1 MDRNTF
7 FQEVKMATSKSKHNR
22 SERRQYPR
30 VNRNIQ
36 VKMQTDSL
44 GYDVKG
50 ETHDLSPV
58 GTYCQVDRKIPEM
71 TRLMMIFDLPTDSVK
86 CEGTVVRSTSDKE
99 RSNLFHLAIF
109 FSEISE
115 ASKHCLAQFCDS
127 P

>member
-1 MDRNTF
+1 
-7 FQEVKMATSKSKHNR
+7 MATSKSKQDR

-30 VNRNIQ
+30 VSRNIQ

-44 GYDVKG
+44 GYDVQG

-58 GTYCQVDRKIPEM
+58 GTYCQVDRDIPEM

-86 CEGTVVRSTSDKE
+86 CEGTVVRSTSDAV
-99 RSNLFHLAIF
+99 RADRFNLAIF

-115 ASKHCLAQFCDS
+115 TSKHHLAEFCDS